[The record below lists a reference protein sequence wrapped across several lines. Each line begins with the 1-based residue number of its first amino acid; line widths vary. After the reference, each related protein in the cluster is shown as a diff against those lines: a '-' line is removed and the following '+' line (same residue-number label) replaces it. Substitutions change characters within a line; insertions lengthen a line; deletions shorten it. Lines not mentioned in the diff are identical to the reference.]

1 MEYDNRAM
9 IIAGIC
15 VVLGTILSLIGII
28 TSEIQ
33 IQRYEYEEIYGNTN
47 N

>member
-1 MEYDNRAM
+1 MEKEEIAM

-15 VVLGTILSLIGII
+15 VVLGTILSLVGII

-33 IQRYEYEEIYGNTN
+33 IQRYEYEEIYGNAN